1 MEAHKESEI
10 NVIRG
15 KWLGKAVTQD
25 DIEVLLDHITALENL
40 LDEGDMEDMYGTGGW
55 RHHLGIDD

>member
-15 KWLGKAVTQD
+15 KWLVKQASQD
-25 DIEVLLDHITALENL
+25 DVKVLLDHITALENL
-40 LDEGDMEDMYGTGGW
+40 LDEGDMEDMYGTEGW
-55 RHHLGIDD
+55 RHQLGIDD